1 MIILKLRKR
10 VNKIFRMFEIGKAF
24 TLYNA
29 NMSLKE
35 FSKSEKQSLEYYFN
49 LFLLNTIIAKL

>member
-1 MIILKLRKR
+1 
-10 VNKIFRMFEIGKAF
+10 MFEIGKAF

-49 LFLLNTIIAKL
+49 LFLLNTVIAKL